1 MLCEKSTKKM
11 QASFWISQIFAF
23 VTVFFW
29 SSAYVF
35 TKVALESY
43 SVASLAILRCL
54 VASLC
59 LGLALAVKG
68 GRLPGLAEW
77 PRFFLAG
84 AVGFALY
91 TLAFNKG
98 SLSLNPTTS
107 CIIIS
112 TSPIITAFLAQ
123 AVFGERPGRAGW
135 LAIGT
140 AFAGILVISLW
151 DGELLVSGGVVWMLA
166 AAVLISLY
174 NVLQR
179 GLSRHFGALEITAY
193 GFFAGTLLLLPFLP
207 EAVEE
212 VRNAPLKHTAV
223 LCFLGIFP
231 SALAYLSWVKALA
244 LAPKTGNVSNYMFL
258 TPFLALLLEYFVTG
272 EIPGSGTFAGGAVIL
287 AGLAF
292 FVVAG
297 KRQRR

>member
-1 MLCEKSTKKM
+1 
-11 QASFWISQIFAF
+11 
-23 VTVFFW
+23 
-29 SSAYVF
+29 
-35 TKVALESY
+35 
-43 SVASLAILRCL
+43 
-54 VASLC
+54 
-59 LGLALAVKG
+59 
-68 GRLPGLAEW
+68 
-77 PRFFLAG
+77 
-84 AVGFALY
+84 
-91 TLAFNKG
+91 
-98 SLSLNPTTS
+98 LSLNPTTS

-135 LAIGT
+135 LGIGT
-140 AFAGILVISLW
+140 AFAGILIITLW

-179 GLSRHFGALEITAY
+179 GLGRYFGPLEITAY
-193 GFFAGTLLLLPFLP
+193 SFFAGTLLLLPFLP
-207 EAVEE
+207 GAVEE
-212 VRNAPLKHTAV
+212 VRTATFNHTALV
-223 LCFLGIFP
+223 CFLGICP
-231 SALAYLSWVKALA
+231 SALAYLSWAKALA

-272 EIPGSGTFAGGAVIL
+272 ELPGSGTFVGGAVIL

-297 KRQRR
+297 KGQRTK